1 VSAAR
6 STAPGRAAR
15 GRRLIGIV
23 LTFVALGPP
32 IGFFVTWSLLVIVAR
47 PENASATS
55 TDLLAVPII
64 LLLIM
69 PFAYLY
75 GVVPAALA
83 GLAIGI
89 KQAFFGRTTWP
100 MALGVGLLVGVIFL
114 EGFDIIGPRGVFR
127 PTRYD
132 GSPIPELPGI
142 LILTCVVPTMLCWA
156 LVRNR
161 YFAPTPTA
169 GAVP

>member
-1 VSAAR
+1 
-6 STAPGRAAR
+6 
-15 GRRLIGIV
+15 V
-23 LTFVALGPP
+23 LTFVLVGPP
-32 IGFFVTWSLLVIVAR
+32 IGAFVTWSLLAIVSR
-47 PENASATS
+47 PQAAGAPS
-55 TDLLAVPII
+55 TDLLAVPIVA
-64 LLLIM
+64 LLIM
-69 PFAYLY
+69 PFAYFY

-114 EGFDIIGPRGVFR
+114 EGFDMLGPRGVFR

-132 GSPIPELPGI
+132 GSPIAELPGI

-161 YFAPTPTA
+161 YFAPTPAA